1 MQRIRIVTAN
11 AGELSDQLEAAIFAY
26 APDVVALTGIG
37 PARALR
43 LAGPRSMRAA
53 TQGWDDDE
61 HAGLALLWKAGLA
74 VGSLD
79 RYDFGQLREPS
90 GALRIGFPLDGR
102 IVSVYCARLS
112 PGTAVTAGQQGRL
125 GSLID
130 SARQPTLAA
139 CDGMLDEAGD
149 PWSRCADAW
158 TIAQRR
164 VVTLAASSD
173 AGLAAQRAFGVA
185 RDSTP
190 IDQRSLA
197 GPVWH
202 CSEEFSVVET
212 GSIANAGA
220 PDRPVRT
227 ATVAL
232 RARAA
237 DENIAIAL

>member
-1 MQRIRIVTAN
+1 MQRIRILTAN
-11 AGELSDQLEAAIFAY
+11 AGALGGQLEDAIFAN

-53 TQGWDDDE
+53 TQGWGDDDN
-61 HAGLALLWKAGLA
+61 AGLALLWKAGLA

-79 RYDFGQLREPS
+79 RFDFEQLQEPS

-102 IVSVYCARLS
+102 HVSVYCAFLS
-112 PGTAVTAGQQGRL
+112 PGAAAAAGQQSRL
-125 GSLID
+125 AALID

-139 CDGMLDEAGD
+139 CEGGIDEAGD
-149 PWSRCADAW
+149 PWSRCTDAW

-164 VVTLAASSD
+164 VVTLAPSSD
-173 AGLAAQRAFGVA
+173 AGLEAQRAFGIA

-190 IDQRSLA
+190 ADQRSPA
-197 GPVWH
+197 GPAWH

-212 GSIANAGA
+212 RSIAIAGF
-220 PDRPVRT
+220 PDRSVRT

-232 RARAA
+232 RASAA

>member
-1 MQRIRIVTAN
+1 MQRIRILTAN
-11 AGELSDQLEAAIFAY
+11 AGALGDQLEDAVFAS
-26 APDVVALTGIG
+26 APDVVALTGIS
-37 PARALR
+37 PARAMR

-53 TQGWDDDE
+53 TQGWSDDE
-61 HAGLALLWKAGLA
+61 NAGLALLWKAGLA

-102 IVSVYCARLS
+102 HVSVYCAFLTS
-112 PGTAVTAGQQGRL
+112 GPAMPAGQQTRL
-125 GSLID
+125 AALIE

-139 CDGMLDEAGD
+139 CEASTDDTGESS
-149 PWSRCADAW
+149 SRFADAW

-164 VVTLAASSD
+164 VVTLAASTD
-173 AGLAAQRAFGVA
+173 AGLAAQRAFGIA
-185 RDSTP
+185 RESTHVDLRSQSGP
-190 IDQRSLA
+190 I
-197 GPVWH
+197 WH

-212 GSIANAGA
+212 RSIAVAGSL
-220 PDRPVRT
+220 DRPVRT

-232 RARAA
+232 RASAA